1 MIEDMKKRLLEGD
14 EEERRVAVEALGG
27 VRDREAVLLLVSALG
42 DQSWRVRKTAEEILE
57 GFTE

>member
-27 VRDREAVLLLVSALG
+27 VRR
-42 DQSWRVRKTAEEILE
+42 
-57 GFTE
+57 